1 MFSQNQR
8 LSLRQ
13 GRALLLLSAW
23 GPSVL
28 LLPRLLWEA
37 GGPNG
42 WQLLVGAALPVFFLL
57 WLTARCPGESPFSP
71 FPTPARR
78 GSFSR
83 RLLALLLAVKQLA
96 AAGLLLRFV
105 APLVQAQLL
114 PRTPPVVPVLLLLL
128 CALYPLSKGLEVRG
142 RLAEVLCVLV
152 FFPLLLAAALALIHS
167 RWAGLLPLSPLPLPQ
182 LATGSLRLLCLLPGP
197 ELLWLLSFHLP
208 TVPSRAKG
216 LLLPL
221 LGLWALLLGLC
232 LATLGSYG
240 PAVLHKPWPALEWL
254 EGLRL
259 PGAFL
264 DRLGG
269 LLLWVWAGAAFA
281 QLSATLYWAAHLLAW
296 LGLPQ
301 PAAIWLSA
309 GLALLCYFGLPLSV
323 AGPLNAVGWVLAPVL
338 ALWFRRLRRDA
349 P

>member
-28 LLPRLLWEA
+28 ILPRLLWEA

-42 WQLLVGAALPVFFLL
+42 WQLLVGAALPVFVLL
-57 WLTARCPGESPFSP
+57 WLTVRRPGESPFSL

-83 RLLALLLAVKQLA
+83 RLLALLLAVKQMA

-152 FFPLLLAAALALIHS
+152 FFSQGSALIILSLKNTYCADISNYEFIAQHMLITIVIMTVILIANLFKNKNDTINGVKRIFDKGCMVIILLYAALFFFI
-167 RWAGLLPLSPLPLPQ
+167 R
-182 LATGSLRLLCLLPGP
+182 
-197 ELLWLLSFHLP
+197 F
-208 TVPSRAKG
+208 
-216 LLLPL
+216 
-221 LGLWALLLGLC
+221 
-232 LATLGSYG
+232 
-240 PAVLHKPWPALEWL
+240 
-254 EGLRL
+254 
-259 PGAFL
+259 
-264 DRLGG
+264 
-269 LLLWVWAGAAFA
+269 
-281 QLSATLYWAAHLLAW
+281 
-296 LGLPQ
+296 
-301 PAAIWLSA
+301 
-309 GLALLCYFGLPLSV
+309 
-323 AGPLNAVGWVLAPVL
+323 VGNEMC
-338 ALWFRRLRRDA
+338 
-349 P
+349 